1 MTFPRIRALL
11 DVYDENQRLEMY
23 AIGSA
28 TALGFNE
35 PKKLKQFLKSPKQ
48 QEVKATGMLAIPKP
62 RKDDGELQ

>member
-1 MTFPRIRALL
+1 MTFPRIRVLL

-48 QEVKATGMLAIPKP
+48 EVQATGMLAIPKK
-62 RKDDGELQ
+62 REENGELR